1 MIKIGAEIKQKKCP
15 TPTKKKKSQN
25 QYNLT
30 WSLGEEK
37 QYSQIMVQT
46 NQVWTIKK
54 DNILIKFDMIKNDI
68 ITDITEITK
77 NNKGLQQTAI
87 SQ

>member
-1 MIKIGAEIKQKKCP
+1 MIKIRAEIKQKKCP

-25 QYNLT
+25 QYHLT

-46 NQVWTIKK
+46 NQVKK
-54 DNILIKFDMIKNDI
+54 DNILIKFDMIK
-68 ITDITEITK
+68 K
-77 NNKGLQQTAI
+77 
-87 SQ
+87 

>member
-1 MIKIGAEIKQKKCP
+1 MPPHHKKK
-15 TPTKKKKSQN
+15 KKKKSQN
-25 QYNLT
+25 QYHLT

-46 NQVWTIKK
+46 NQVKK

>member
-1 MIKIGAEIKQKKCP
+1 
-15 TPTKKKKSQN
+15 
-25 QYNLT
+25 
-30 WSLGEEK
+30 
-37 QYSQIMVQT
+37 MVQT
-46 NQVWTIKK
+46 NQVKK